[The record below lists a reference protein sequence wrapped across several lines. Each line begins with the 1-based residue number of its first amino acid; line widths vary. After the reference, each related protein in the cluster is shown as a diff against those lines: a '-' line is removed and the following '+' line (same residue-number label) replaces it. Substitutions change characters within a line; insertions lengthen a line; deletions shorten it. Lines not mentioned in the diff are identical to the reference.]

1 MMIFDHPT
9 PTRYINAVAAFLST
23 ATGFIVT
30 FLSLVVGVAIGAVL
44 HFDQTFMFAFN
55 IFLSVAAIVISGII
69 LVSAARSEAAVQVKL
84 DYLIEYS
91 RASNRAVGIEHK
103 DFHEIEAER
112 QKVEAEVAG
121 DLEDAIEQEVTE
133 QLDQRAAL
141 GTPRAEEN

>member
-1 MMIFDHPT
+1 MIFDRPT
-9 PTRYINAVAAFLST
+9 PTRYINAIAEFLST

-30 FLSLVVGVAIGAVL
+30 FVALLAGIAIGAVM

-55 IFLSVAAIVISGII
+55 MFLSVAAIVISGII

-91 RASNRAVGIEHK
+91 KASNRAVGIEHK

-112 QKVEAEVAG
+112 QKVEAEVEE
-121 DLEDAIEQEVTE
+121 DFKDAIEKEVKE
-133 QLDQRAAL
+133 QLDQRAPDGKA
-141 GTPRAEEN
+141 AETN

>member
-1 MMIFDHPT
+1 MMIFDRPT
-9 PTRYINAVAAFLST
+9 PTRYINAIAESLST

-30 FLSLVVGVAIGAVL
+30 FVALLAGIAIGAVM

-55 IFLSVAAIVISGII
+55 LFLSVAAIVISGII

-91 RASNRAVGIEHK
+91 KASNRAVGIEHK

-112 QKVEAEVAG
+112 QKVEAEVEE
-121 DLEDAIEQEVTE
+121 DLEDAIEKEVKD
-133 QLDQRAAL
+133 QLDQRAPGGKAPE
-141 GTPRAEEN
+141 TN